1 MFSGLTD
8 KAIPDDMVVFGEV
21 GLGGE
26 VRNVVNIDLRLKE
39 IQRLGFKKAIIPSHG
54 LKQINADDYN
64 LEIYGVDN
72 VRQAIHLI

>member
-39 IQRLGFKKAIIPSHG
+39 IQRLGFNKAIIPSHG
-54 LKQINADDYN
+54 LKQINTDDYN